1 MTTKLTL
8 SIDVQTIKKAKLIS
22 AKKGTSISKLVEEYL
37 NTLSIID
44 ENKKSVVKELSGLL
58 KNKTGAKQEWKKE
71 KTQYLKTKYEL

>member
-58 KNKTGAKQEWKKE
+58 KNKTGAKQEWKKV

>member
-22 AKKGTSISKLVEEYL
+22 AKKGKSISKLVEEYL
-37 NTLSIID
+37 NTLSTID
-44 ENKKSVVKELSGLL
+44 ENKISSVKQLSGLL
-58 KNKTGAKQEWKKE
+58 KNKITDKVDWKNV

>member
-58 KNKTGAKQEWKKE
+58 KNKTGAKQEWKE
-71 KTQYLKTKYEL
+71 VKTQYLKTKYEL

>member
-22 AKKGTSISKLVEEYL
+22 AKKGKSISKLVEEYL
-37 NTLSIID
+37 NTLSTID

-58 KNKTGAKQEWKKE
+58 KNKPGIKTDWKKI
-71 KTQYLKTKYEL
+71 KMQQLKSKYAL

>member
-37 NTLSIID
+37 NTLSVID

-58 KNKTGAKQEWKKE
+58 KNKTGAKQEWKKV

>member
-22 AKKGTSISKLVEEYL
+22 AKKGKSISKLVEEYL
-37 NTLSIID
+37 NTLSTIE
-44 ENKKSVVKELSGLL
+44 ENKTSSVKQLSGLL
-58 KNKTGAKQEWKKE
+58 KNKISDNADWKNV

>member
-37 NTLSIID
+37 NTLSVID

-58 KNKTGAKQEWKKE
+58 KNKTGDKQEWKKV